1 MIRIAIKTV
10 LLRSSSRFVYLTS
23 SSILNL
29 SSPREYDRGIS
40 QAWQFMPT
48 RSHVSTQC
56 HGWWSLASY
65 CSCSYLVLLFNPV
78 IVDKVTKG
86 KNKKTHKYDEGS
98 LGILFPQR
106 WGLRHIRVFSFFF
119 FLRCLFSH
127 FLLILLPLYTCS
139 LLFLI
144 IFMYFHMWLVCVVD
158 SVYVCPLW
166 TKLLLSSRISD
177 IIIN

>member
-1 MIRIAIKTV
+1 MIFTGRTQNQHTQQMIRIAIKTV
-10 LLRSSSRFVYLTS
+10 LLRSLSRFVCLTS

-78 IVDKVTKG
+78 IVDKLTKG
-86 KNKKTHKYDEGS
+86 KNKKTHKYGEGS

-106 WGLRHIRVFSFFF
+106 WGLSAYSRISCFFF
-119 FLRCLFSH
+119 FVVYIF
-127 FLLILLPLYTCS
+127 I
-139 LLFLI
+139 LFLYCYLYI
-144 IFMYFHMWLVCVVD
+144 HVHFYF
-158 SVYVCPLW
+158 
-166 TKLLLSSRISD
+166 
-177 IIIN
+177 